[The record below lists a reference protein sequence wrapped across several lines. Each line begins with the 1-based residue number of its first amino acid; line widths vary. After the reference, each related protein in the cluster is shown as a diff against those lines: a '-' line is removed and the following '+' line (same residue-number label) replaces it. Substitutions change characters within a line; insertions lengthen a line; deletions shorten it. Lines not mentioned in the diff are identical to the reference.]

1 MTFDIE
7 RMRACLR
14 RFDLTGLLVEELG
27 WDHHPGSTVTISA
40 KEQHFR
46 AKPIAEKQGFV
57 VWRCEAV
64 DGRIPSH
71 SIRRR
76 IETRITER
84 AFEHLIVFVD
94 DTRREQVWQWVR
106 REAGKPDA
114 SREYTYRAGQTGEP
128 LLQRLA
134 NLKFGLDE
142 EETLTI
148 SLVANRVKGA
158 LNAEKVTKRFYDHF
172 QEELKNFQR
181 FIEGIE
187 DSTNVD
193 WYASLMLNRLM
204 FIYFIQKRGFLDG
217 DPDYLRN
224 RLERVREAR
233 GPDSFHDFYRIFLR
247 RLFHEGLGRPKAER
261 SPQLTALLGEVPFL
275 NGGIFDVHDLE
286 RDNPD
291 IRIRDEAFERL
302 FDLFDRYAWHLDE
315 RPRAKDN
322 EINPDVLGHI
332 FEKSINQKE
341 KGAYYTKEDI
351 TGYMAES
358 TIIPRLLDMS
368 TIGADGSNARV
379 CRNANDVF
387 RHLVEDPDR
396 YIRPAVGHGLAWDA
410 RDTENPVRIDPPR
423 VLPDEVRAGISDSTG
438 RTDWDHPA
446 WGDKGPSL
454 TYAHPRETWRQVV
467 ARHERYAE
475 VRAKLAS
482 GGVCD
487 ANDLVTLN
495 LDSQRLIL
503 DAIEQT
509 DRPELLWAI
518 WRAATG
524 ISILDPTCGSGA
536 FLFAA
541 MKILE
546 PIYTA
551 CLARLRDLRPPGAD
565 EVLAE
570 LNRHPSE
577 SYFILKSIVLNNL
590 YGVDIMKEATEIC
603 KLRLFLKL
611 VAQLESYDQ
620 IEPLPDIDFN
630 IRAGNAL
637 VGFSSVDSIKEAFG
651 GDLMKELA
659 LPDILARTEDAATS
673 FARFQRIQT
682 DSGADAATTR
692 SAKHG
697 LRLRMN
703 ELRDEL
709 DQHLASDYGI
719 LLDKPR
725 RFDAWRSSHQPFHWC
740 AEFYEVVEEL
750 GGFDVVIGNP
760 PYIGMKNVKK
770 RYSLSTELSTE
781 SCPDIYAPV
790 VERSLAV
797 TGPCGRLAMIVP
809 LSLAFSRGFQTLR
822 DLLYARCLPTWFSSF
837 DRRPSK
843 LFSGGE
849 QIRNTI
855 CLGRKR
861 IDDAPPPTR
870 CYTTR
875 LHRWFDKEE
884 RPDLFKLVSYSEY
897 SPNLWGGVVPKVG
910 SRRLLGTL
918 ETLLGNSYRFR
929 SAVARTLG
937 SHELHFSK
945 IGYNWL
951 TFCVDKPPVMGKN
964 GQPLEQTQYGTM
976 RFNDRDRRDA
986 AMMFLNGRL
995 LFLWWIA
1002 VGDSFHLNKGDF
1014 QSAPFGPKQLG
1025 TEQRRAVLSL
1035 LPGLSAAMEENTIY
1049 NWNAGKR
1056 IGNYNLAV
1064 CRDITDYAD
1073 KTLLDA
1079 LGHPDLWDDIELEY
1093 SRVVRKEFGAA

>member
-1 MTFDIE
+1 MSQ
-7 RMRACLR
+7 R
-14 RFDLTGLLVEELG
+14 RWQV
-27 WDHHPGSTVTISA
+27 P
-40 KEQHFR
+40 
-46 AKPIAEKQGFV
+46 GFV
-57 VWRCEAV
+57 VWRCEAG
-64 DGRIPSH
+64 DGRIPRH
-71 SIRRR
+71 SIRRQ
-76 IETRITER
+76 IETRITR
-84 AFEHLIVFVD
+84 QAFEHLTVFVD
-94 DTRREQVWQWVR
+94 DARREQVWQWVR
-106 REAGKPDA
+106 REAGTADA

-128 LLQRLA
+128 VIQRLRA
-134 NLKFGLDE
+134 LQFGLDE
-142 EETLTI
+142 EEALTI
-148 SLVANRVKGA
+148 SLVANRVKSA
-158 LNAEKVTKRFYDHF
+158 LNVEKVTKRFYNHF
-172 QEELKNFQR
+172 QEELKSFQR

-187 DSTNVD
+187 ESTDVD

-204 FIYFIQKRGFLDG
+204 FIYFIQRRGFLDG
-217 DPDYLRN
+217 DHDYLRN
-224 RLERVREAR
+224 RLELVREAR

-261 SPQLTALLGEVPFL
+261 SPELTGLLGEVPFL

-302 FDLFDRYAWHLDE
+302 FDLFDGYAWHLDE

-358 TIIPRLLDMS
+358 TIIPRLLDMA
-368 TIGADGSNARV
+368 TVGAGGSNAPV
-379 CRNANDVF
+379 CANADDLF
-387 RHLVEDPDR
+387 RHLAEDPDR

-423 VLPDEVRAGISDSTG
+423 LLPDEVRAGISDSTE
-438 RTDWDHPA
+438 RTDWDQPA
-446 WGDKGPSL
+446 FGGKGPSL

-482 GGVCD
+482 GVVCD
-487 ANDLVTLN
+487 SNDLVTLN
-495 LDSQRLIL
+495 LESQRLLL

-518 WRAATG
+518 WRAATR
-524 ISILDPTCGSGA
+524 ISVLDPTCGSGA

-541 MKILE
+541 MKVLE

-551 CLARLRDLRPPGAD
+551 CLARMRDLRPRGAD

-577 SYFILKSIVLNNL
+577 RYFILNSIVLNNL

-611 VAQLESYDQ
+611 VAQLKSYGQ

-637 VGFSSVDSIKEAFG
+637 VGFSSLDAIKVSFE
-651 GDLMKELA
+651 GDMMKELA
-659 LPDILARTEDAATS
+659 IPDIVARTQRAATAFGS
-673 FARFQRIQT
+673 FQHVQT
-682 DSGADAATTR
+682 EAGANAATVR
-692 SAKHG
+692 SAKQD
-697 LRLRMN
+697 LRRRMH

-709 DQHLASDYGI
+709 DRQLASDYGVSPA
-719 LLDKPR
+719 KPR
-725 RFDAWRSSHQPFHWC
+725 RFEGWRESHQPFHWC
-740 AEFYEVVEEL
+740 SEFYGVIEGR
-750 GGFDVVIGNP
+750 GGFDVVIGTP
-760 PYIGMKNVKK
+760 PYIGMKKVKE

-781 SCPDIYAPV
+781 SCPDVYAPV

-797 TGPCGRLAMIVP
+797 TRPCGRLAMIVP
-809 LSLAFSRGFQTLR
+809 LSLGFSGGFQTLR
-822 DLLYARCLPTWFSSF
+822 DLLYARCLPAWFSSF

-861 IDDAPPPTR
+861 IDDAPPATR
-870 CYTTR
+870 SYTTR

-884 RPDLFKLVSYSEY
+884 RPNLFKLVSYSEY
-897 SPNLWGGVVPKVG
+897 SPNRWGGVVPKLG
-910 SRRLLGTL
+910 SPRLLRTL
-918 ETLLGNSYRFR
+918 EKLLGNSYRFR
-929 SAVARTLG
+929 SAAAKAFG

-951 TFCVDKPPVMGKN
+951 TFCVDKPPVMDRN

-976 RFNDRDRRDA
+976 RFPDRAGRDA
-986 AMMFLNGRL
+986 AMVFLNGRL

-1014 QSAPFGPKQLG
+1014 QSAPLGPKQLG
-1025 TEQRRAVLSL
+1025 TEQRRAVLAL
-1035 LPGLSAAMEENTIY
+1035 LPRLSAAMEENTIY

-1064 CRDITDYAD
+1064 CRDITDHSD
-1073 KTLLDA
+1073 KILLDA
-1079 LGHPDLWDDIELEY
+1079 LGRSDLWDGIELEY
-1093 SRVVRKEFGAA
+1093 SLLVRKEFGAA